1 MGLKEKW
8 RGRTRHSL
16 LENTIML
23 YILQFS
29 TMALGFFTQGFQTRV
44 LGMDKVGLLGAAAYA
59 TNFLQIFI
67 DFGFI
72 LSATA
77 KVSRF
82 REDRGL
88 LCRILTRVTLAKLA
102 FSAVALVA
110 LQGLVVPKLT
120 GQGELLAYIFYFLAA
135 CTNSL
140 LPDFLYRGLERMS
153 AITARAVGIKIFATA
168 MVFVFIRQPSDY
180 YLVPLFT
187 AVGNTG
193 ALALV
198 YWHLFQKVGVRF
210 TRVSVGEVWAEIRES
225 AQFFLSKAATAIN
238 SNLNGVLLKSVA
250 GDWATGLYTNADK
263 VINMA
268 RAGMSPIADSLYPH
282 MMKHRNFGI
291 VKKAMLFVY
300 PVILAG
306 CAVVFFFAEPLLVLW
321 LGPEGKEVALPLR
334 LLMPVAVF
342 CFPNYVLGYPTL
354 GAMGLTKYANISVVF
369 GTVVYVAG
377 AAAMWLLKGGGQSVG
392 LVQLCLLSSVTEFSI
407 LAFRLGVIL
416 KNRKLLR

>member
-8 RGRTRHSL
+8 QGRTRHSL

-29 TMALGFFTQGFQTRV
+29 TMVLGFFTQGFQTRV
-44 LGMDKVGLLGAAAYA
+44 LGMDKIGALGAAAYT
-59 TNFLQIFI
+59 TNFFQIFI

-77 KVSRF
+77 KVSQN
-82 REDRGL
+82 REDRACLSRTLSCVVAAKCVFSLASFGV
-88 LCRILTRVTLAKLA
+88 LTL
-102 FSAVALVA
+102 FVAP
-110 LQGLVVPKLT
+110 GLT
-120 GQGELLAYIFYFLAA
+120 GEGERLTYMLYLLAAVL
-135 CTNSL
+135 NSL
-140 LPDFLYRGLERMS
+140 LPDFLYRGLEQMA
-153 AITARAVGIKIFATA
+153 AITARAVGIKIFATV
-168 MVFVFIRQPSDY
+168 MIFVFLRQPGDY
-180 YLVPLFT
+180 YMVPLFN
-187 AVGNTG
+187 VIGNAG
-193 ALALV
+193 ALVLV
-198 YWHLFQKVGVRF
+198 YWHLFTRVKVRF
-210 TRVSVGEVWAEIRES
+210 CPVAAGAVWAEVKES
-225 AQFFLSKAATAIN
+225 SQFFLSKAATAVN

-282 MMKHRNFGI
+282 MMKHRNFQI

-306 CAVVFFFAEPLLVLW
+306 CAVVFIFAEPLLVLW
-321 LGPEGKEVALPLR
+321 LGPEGKDVVLPLR
-334 LLMPVAVF
+334 LLMPIAVF

-354 GAMGLTKYANISVVF
+354 GAMGLTKYANISVIF

-377 AAAMWLLKGGGQSVG
+377 AGLIWLLGSQGVG
-392 LVQLCLLSSVTEFSI
+392 LVQLCMLSSVTEFSI
-407 LAFRLGVIL
+407 LAFRLAVIV